1 MKKIIYRKTYPANVI
16 YDVFGS
22 GDPFYLDPVDCECVI
37 EDIMRRELFTDT
49 DRKVFFSIYKDGKIE
64 IETADELLRTKE
76 EVNEIRRLIL
86 RRLRHPKQS
95 KLLKDF
101 ADPVDVFEN
110 NGKLVSELFEKCGP
124 VDYPVVVIENGCV
137 RGFVLSVSEY
147 DRLTQQAE
155 LARKWEREA
164 KQKVQSESDIF
175 RKALRLAID
184 KGTVSTIIL
193 QRELQISYA
202 RAAKIIGE
210 MEECKFISPH
220 IPEQKREVYI
230 TEEQYDKLFDE

>member
-1 MKKIIYRKTYPANVI
+1 MKKIIDRKTYPANVI

-22 GDPFYLDPVDCECVI
+22 GDPFYFDPVDCECVI
-37 EDIMRRELFTDT
+37 EDIMRREFTDEY
-49 DRKVFFSIYKDGKIE
+49 RKVFYSIYKDGKSKS
-64 IETADELLRTKE
+64 ETAYELHSTKK
-76 EVNEIRRLIL
+76 EVSEIHRLTL

-110 NGKLVSELFEKCGP
+110 DGKYVSELLELCGP
-124 VDYPVVVIENGCV
+124 VDYPVAVVENGRV
-137 RGFVLSVSEY
+137 RAFVLSVSEY

-155 LARKWEREA
+155 IARKWEREA

-193 QRELQISYA
+193 QRELQIGYA
-202 RAAKIIGE
+202 HAAKIIDE